1 MKTID
6 RRLSKLENRLGITHC
21 APRYLVLLMKAGQEL
36 GPADDAY
43 IKHLDESGL
52 LPTSGFCAIDLSH
65 IPAGMNAAETERSV
79 RKNGESL
86 RSTQR
91 PMHQVI
97 NVVLDRT

>member
-6 RRLSKLENRLGITHC
+6 RRLKKLENRLGITHNI
-21 APRYLVLLMKAGQEL
+21 PRYLVLLMNAGQEL
-36 GPADDAY
+36 GPADYAY
-43 IKHLDESGL
+43 IEHLDEAGL
-52 LPTSGFCAIDLSH
+52 LPASGFGAIDLSH
-65 IPAGMNAAETERSV
+65 IPAGMNAEETERSV

-86 RSTQR
+86 RSRQR

>member
-6 RRLSKLENRLGITHC
+6 RRLKKLEHRLGITHST
-21 APRYLVLLMKAGQEL
+21 PRYLAILMKAGQEL

-43 IKHLDESGL
+43 IKHLDEAGR
-52 LPTSGFCAIDLSH
+52 LPTSGFCTIDLSH
-65 IPAGMNAAETERSV
+65 IPAGTNAEETERSV

-86 RSTQR
+86 RSRQR